1 MFTPNAQRLLI
12 CLCLILLIISRPYV
26 FRALA
31 FLLFFVLLDI
41 PMNDP
46 IAALLTFPHMN
57 MLYAFIL
64 DHQGFWSLLF
74 MTISMY
80 SLALVR
86 IVIFSRLPFILWVP
100 MGYGLKKLWS
110 GPQSYLIGMC
120 ILPLSPLLWT
130 SGTLPYFGRRKLLRT
145 HAQRHP

>member
-1 MFTPNAQRLLI
+1 MSMP
-12 CLCLILLIISRPYV
+12 C
-26 FRALA
+26 
-31 FLLFFVLLDI
+31 
-41 PMNDP
+41 
-46 IAALLTFPHMN
+46 
-57 MLYAFIL
+57 AFISGRP
-64 DHQGFWSLLF
+64 DFWSPLF

-130 SGTLPYFGRRKLLRT
+130 SGTLPYFGRRKLL
-145 HAQRHP
+145 